1 VADNDSPARH
11 WAAWLGLLV
20 LLAALGAALI
30 LWGGDI
36 YRFLSDQD
44 RVRTW
49 VENLGAWGPA
59 AIFGLEMA
67 QALVAPVPGQA
78 IEAVSGY
85 LYGPWWGLVF
95 ALAGIAAGSTLAFFL
110 ARRFGR
116 PLVVRLAGREATD
129 RLDDLVRQGGA
140 PFFFL
145 IWLLPFAPDDLA
157 CLAAGLTAMPA
168 RRFLVLMFVGRLPGI
183 AFSVW
188 LGANALE
195 LGLPAWAALLA
206 ATALAALLVWRY
218 GDRLQAR
225 LLFLAE
231 KLSQRI
237 DQSRS

>member
-1 VADNDSPARH
+1 VADNESSARR
-11 WAAWLGLLV
+11 WAVWLALLV

-36 YRFLSDQD
+36 YRFLSDQE
-44 RVRTW
+44 RVRDW
-49 VENLGAWGPA
+49 VEGLGAWGPA

-116 PLVVRLAGREATD
+116 PLVLRLAGQAATD
-129 RLDDLVRQGGA
+129 RLDDLVRRGGA

-168 RRFLVLMFVGRLPGI
+168 RRFLVLMFAGRLPGI

-188 LGANALE
+188 LGANALRF
-195 LGLPAWAALLA
+195 GLPAWAALLA
-206 ATALAALLVWRY
+206 AMALAALLVWRY

-225 LLFLAE
+225 LLSLAE
-231 KLSQRI
+231 EISHKI
-237 DQSRS
+237 DPPHR

>member
-1 VADNDSPARH
+1 VAGNESPSRR
-11 WAAWLGLLV
+11 WATGLVLLV
-20 LLAALGAALI
+20 LLAALGTALI

-44 RVRTW
+44 RVRDW
-49 VENLGAWGPA
+49 VEGLGAWGPA

-67 QALVAPVPGQA
+67 QALVAPIPGQA

-116 PLVVRLAGREATD
+116 PLVVRLAGQAAID
-129 RLDDLVRQGGA
+129 RLDDLVRRGGA

-168 RRFLVLMFVGRLPGI
+168 RRFLVLMFAGRLPGI

-188 LGANALE
+188 LGANALR

-206 ATALAALLVWRY
+206 TLALAALLVWRY

-225 LLFLAE
+225 LLSLAE
-231 KLSQRI
+231 KISHKMK
-237 DQSRS
+237 